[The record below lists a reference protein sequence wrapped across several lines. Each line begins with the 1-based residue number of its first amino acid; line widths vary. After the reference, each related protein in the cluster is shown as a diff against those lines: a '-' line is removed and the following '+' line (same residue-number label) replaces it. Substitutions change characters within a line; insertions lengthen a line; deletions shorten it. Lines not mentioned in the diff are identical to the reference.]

1 VGTPE
6 GPHEVAG
13 LPVANPPAN
22 LLHRELGLDQEAPR
36 LRHAPLGDPLL
47 HCASRLAPNYRREVA
62 SRQAH
67 RPCYVPERDGL
78 VVAIRYEAEDL
89 GEQGLVLER
98 AVVLAVS
105 AVGVAVLVSGRS
117 KG

>member
-1 VGTPE
+1 
-6 GPHEVAG
+6 
-13 LPVANPPAN
+13 
-22 LLHRELGLDQEAPR
+22 
-36 LRHAPLGDPLL
+36 
-47 HCASRLAPNYRREVA
+47 
-62 SRQAH
+62 
-67 RPCYVPERDGL
+67 

>member
-6 GPHEVAG
+6 GPHEVAR
-13 LPVANPPAN
+13 LPVADPPAN
-22 LLHRELGLDQEAPR
+22 LLHREVGLDQEAPR

-47 HCASRLAPNYRREVA
+47 HRPPRLAPDYRGEVPP
-62 SRQAH
+62 RQAH
-67 RPCYVPERDGL
+67 RPRHVPKRDRF
-78 VVAIRYEAEDL
+78 VVAILYEAEYL